1 MSETMPI
8 PHSIAIAANPD
19 MPEAVQESRLIADCV
34 RANGGVAWLG
44 LLSDESLDSRL
55 ARGEFDLLI
64 ALGGDGSM
72 LKAGHLCGP
81 VEVPIMGVNLG
92 RLGFL
97 METRRDE
104 WGERLSQL
112 FKGDY
117 WLEKRMM
124 LRAEIWRGADLLGS
138 WDVVNEAVVSRGQVM
153 RPVRITAC
161 VDDIYLTTYVADGL
175 IASTPTGST
184 GYALAVGGPVLPP
197 ELRNFLIIPVAP
209 HLSMDRGVVVAEGSS
224 ASMTVHTTHQ
234 AVFSVDGQPPISL
247 ADGDTVRVAAGEHT
261 LYFVHFQDAGYFY
274 RNLTSHMDQNPSTGV
289 P

>member
-19 MPEAVQESRLIADCV
+19 MPEAVQESRAIADCV
-34 RANGGVAWLG
+34 RTNGGVAWLG